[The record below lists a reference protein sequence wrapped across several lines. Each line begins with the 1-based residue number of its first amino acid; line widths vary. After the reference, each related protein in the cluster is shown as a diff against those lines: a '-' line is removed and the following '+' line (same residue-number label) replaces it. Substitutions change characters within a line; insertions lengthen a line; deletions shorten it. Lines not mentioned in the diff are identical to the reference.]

1 MLFDTITKS
10 NISTVKTVILKTT
23 LFDTPSFD
31 LKHSVQV
38 FNMKKNNFKP
48 NLIAQALTLTLLSTT
63 VAVPTYAQESSEKST
78 KDIEL
83 ITVTATRRAGSIQ
96 DVPINIAALDGNEL
110 ERQGVGDISEALRFV
125 PGIVAIDQ
133 GGRNGSPLIVRG
145 INADPLGQGDG
156 NDQGGTVA
164 TYLGEIP
171 LAVDMRITDVER
183 IEVLLGPQGTL
194 YGAGTLSGAIR
205 YIPNKPEFDA
215 GSFDIRGDLF
225 STNESDDLGTD
236 LGFTVNVPLSDTFA
250 FRASLDNYDDPG
262 FIDQPFVVRQI
273 GVSEPDAARGSD
285 QFDPAEDVNGQES
298 LTGKLALRWQPME
311 ELDATLTYY
320 WQEEENE
327 GRTISSH
334 RGELATGK
342 YENAQRVREPND
354 ESTSLLALEITVDLG
369 FAELTSAT
377 GITSYEERGQRDQTD
392 LLISLEYSY
401 ETFPTFTAFT
411 DENEREETF
420 NQEVRLV
427 STSDSN
433 LNWIVGGFYNK
444 LENVAYS
451 AEYTP
456 GYAAFGGFDRPDD
469 LEYFSAGSTEIVE
482 QAIFGEVG
490 YEITDKWQVTI
501 GGRFYKYDIKDQSTV
516 DFPLFDS
523 GFVAASLNEI
533 ESRDFDPDLAQKDDG
548 SLFKFNTSYVFNEDL
563 NVYFT
568 ISEGFRIGGGNGG
581 GECDDYDPD
590 AAQGNCNLAPGQQF
604 GPGPNDFAE
613 FDERSYGPDTTRNH
627 ELGLKSRWLDGSLT
641 LNGAIY
647 YIKWEDNQL
656 SSATVN
662 ASIPITINANGAESK
677 GLEATFNWYATDNL
691 RVRGSFS
698 QTTSELSEDVPS
710 LIRTIAPPGFGS
722 VFIDGSAGDRLPGS
736 PENQVSL
743 SATYYQNLSDGAEL
757 TYSGDFAWQSD
768 ILSRTGGLG
777 GSYTLPSFGVA
788 NARITYLTDDWTVTA
803 YVNNVFDKFAE
814 TGVQSSPLINQ
825 TVAGATVRSF
835 VTNVLRP
842 RTIGLRF
849 TYSFEEW

>member
-1 MLFDTITKS
+1 MNR
-10 NISTVKTVILKTT
+10 NI
-23 LFDTPSFD
+23 
-31 LKHSVQV
+31 
-38 FNMKKNNFKP
+38 FKP
-48 NLIAQALTLTLLSTT
+48 NLIAQAVALTMLGGA
-63 VAVPTYAQESSEKST
+63 VALPTYAQENAEDSVR
-78 KDIEL
+78 DIEL
-83 ITVTATRRAGSIQ
+83 ITVTATRRAGSVQ
-96 DVPINIAALDGNEL
+96 DVPINISALDGNLL

-133 GGRNGSPLIVRG
+133 GGRNGNPLIVRG

-171 LAVDMRITDVER
+171 LAVDMRITDLDR

-205 YIPNKPEFDA
+205 YIPNKPEFNA

-236 LGFTVNVPLSDTFA
+236 LGFTVNVPLSNTFA
-250 FRASLDNYDDPG
+250 FRASLDSYDDPG

-285 QFDPAEDVNGQES
+285 QFNPAEDVNGQKS
-298 LTGKLALRWQPME
+298 TTGKLALRWQPME

-334 RGELATGK
+334 RGELATGL

-354 ESTSLLALEITVDLG
+354 ESTSLLALEITADLG

-427 STSDSN
+427 STSESN

-444 LENVAYS
+444 LENVS
-451 AEYTP
+451 SSSEFTP
-456 GYAAFGGFDRPDD
+456 GYAEFAGFDRPDN
-469 LEYFSAGSTEIVE
+469 LEYFSAGADEIVE

-501 GGRFYKYDIKDQSTV
+501 GGRYYKYDIKTQSTV

-523 GFVAASLNEI
+523 GFIAAGLDEI
-533 ESRDFDPDLAQKDDG
+533 QSRDFDPELAQKDNG
-548 SLFKFNTSYVFNEDL
+548 SLFKFNTSYVFNDDL
-563 NVYFT
+563 NMYFT

-581 GECDDYDPD
+581 GECPEFDPD

-604 GPGPNDFAE
+604 GPGPNDFAQ

-647 YIKWEDNQL
+647 YIEWEDNQL

-662 ASIPITINANGAESK
+662 ASIPITINANGAESQ
-677 GLEATFNWYATDNL
+677 GIEATFNWYATSNL
-691 RVRGSFS
+691 NVRGSFS
-698 QTTSELSEDVPS
+698 QTTSELSKDVPS
-710 LIRTIAPPGFGS
+710 LIRTIAPPGFGA

-736 PENQVSL
+736 PENQASL
-743 SATYYQNLSDGAEL
+743 SATYYQSLSNGAEL

-768 ILSRTGGLG
+768 ILSRTGALG

-814 TGVQSSPLINQ
+814 TGVQSTALSNQ
-825 TVAGATVRSF
+825 SVEDATVRSF

-842 RTIGLRF
+842 RTIGVRF